1 MNPYQ
6 NCRFLQS
13 KMWLALLITIF
24 LLPSCKKDA
33 LYDDL
38 PRGTFT
44 SNDQSILLTSGGAF
58 ILENYP
64 NTNDYRSFRIEGT
77 FTYTR
82 DLIDKENDSYG
93 KITFFVQKVILD
105 GIEVAALYLDKD
117 ESALSLTVAGD
128 DLEGWWVYSDN
139 ISWGGKMRIWFNWPG
154 IPRGNNF
161 YDGHNELFSGDP

>member
-1 MNPYQ
+1 MKQLDLPPVNLPWW
-6 NCRFLQS
+6 S
-13 KMWLALLITIF
+13 VLLVTLI
-24 LLPSCKKDA
+24 LLGSCKKDA
-33 LYDDL
+33 FFDAL
-38 PRGTFT
+38 PTGTFT
-44 SNDQSILLTSGGAF
+44 SNDHSITLSTGGSF

-64 NTNDYRSFRIEGT
+64 NAIDYRSFRIEGT
-77 FTYTR
+77 YTYTR

-93 KITFFVQKVILD
+93 KITFFVKKVVLD

-128 DLEGWWVYSDN
+128 DLEGWWTYSDN

-154 IPRGNNF
+154 IARATNF